1 MGSFQLSNT
10 LRRERRRSEKANS
23 KDATRADG
31 LCLAQPPKLSSD
43 CDALLLFCAS
53 NSQSIIT
60 FRVLSGV
67 SSMMFRPVVEQ
78 RRNSIGGLRKTTR
91 TCKNMRL
98 DSADA

>member
-10 LRRERRRSEKANS
+10 LRRERRQSEKS
-23 KDATRADG
+23 
-31 LCLAQPPKLSSD
+31 KLSKTLR
-43 CDALLLFCAS
+43 ALTVYVWLSLQNCQVTATPCCYFCAS
-53 NSQSIIT
+53 NSQSTIT

-67 SSMMFRPVVEQ
+67 SSMMSWPVVEQ

-98 DSADA
+98 DSAD